1 MEIRILGTGCPNC
14 RRLEALVRSVAATV
28 QPDAAFIDVTDI
40 PEILSYGVMHTPALV
55 VDGALLCSGRIPSKQ
70 EILQWLT
77 GSAADRGQSTSP
89 ETSASVPL
97 RFRRS

>member
-55 VDGALLCSGRIPSKQ
+55 VDGALLCSGRIPSRQ
-70 EILQWLT
+70 EVAAWLK
-77 GSAADRGQSTSP
+77 GSAADREQSTSP
-89 ETSASVPL
+89 ANAASQPV
-97 RFRRS
+97 RFHRS